1 MITEV
6 IMKRSLFDEQIK
18 QKSKSEF
25 FSATDLVK
33 AGNKFR
39 KDIGLTPFNLSAY
52 LNNKTTLEFIEE
64 LDKKYNSKSLI
75 IVRGKNAETWVH
87 PLLFIDIALAI
98 NPKLKVEVYEWMF
111 DHLIRNRN
119 ISGDSYKEM
128 ASAIYAIY
136 PNKQEFSKHMTRVAD
151 YIRKSLKVNDWQQAT
166 EEQLALRDKIHVA
179 IKLFCNVL
187 RDTDQAV
194 RLGVAEYVNNGLT
207 QSAGK

>member
-6 IMKRSLFDEQIK
+6 IMKKTLFDQEIRQS
-18 QKSKSEF
+18 SKNEF

-33 AGNKFR
+33 AGNRFR
-39 KDIGLTPFNLSAY
+39 ILNGLGVFELSQYFNQ
-52 LNNKTTLEFIEE
+52 KGTKEFIDEVK
-64 LDKKYNSKSLI
+64 LKYKENPVLTK
-75 IVRGKNAETWVH
+75 RGRNGDTWVH
-87 PLLFIDIALAI
+87 PLVFIDIALAI

-119 ISGDSYKEM
+119 DSGDSYKEM
-128 ASAIYAIY
+128 TTAIYGIY
-136 PNKQEFSKHMTRVAD
+136 PNKKEFSKYIARVAD

-194 RLGVAEYVNNGLT
+194 RLGVAEYVNNGLP